1 MNKYSKVLSLTDL
14 YLFSLGN
21 ILGAGIFVL
30 ISKTT
35 ALGGSWTW
43 LAFVIAGLMT
53 MLSGWSYYYLSKKHL
68 KEDGTNNMEYQVV
81 LEKYGKNAALG
92 VSIMS
97 IVAGILIGSTILSGS
112 SDYLGNIVKINP
124 GYIKLIIIIIIAIFS
139 CCNIKHTRIFSNI
152 TGGYEF
158 MILVLIVIMG
168 LFSGI
173 GTGTDG
179 KGTGFTDTSKFSGK
193 GIASATFLTMFTY
206 LGFEI
211 LPKFSKETENPE
223 ETIPKAMIYSIVTS
237 IVIYVLVFFSA
248 YKILG
253 PRRLSE
259 AKAPIAA
266 VLGKI
271 TGNKKVLGAVAL
283 LSGVA
288 ITNGVLMTNSS
299 NSRMLHDLGERY
311 SIPLIKDI
319 NDDTGTPIGATLVIS
334 ILVLLGSMK
343 MDIKTTAEAS
353 NFIYFIILAIVN
365 YMAYKKLT
373 GSEKGD
379 EDNRD
384 LKRGISGAGLVTSIM
399 MITYIITIN

>member
-1 MNKYSKVLSLTDL
+1 
-14 YLFSLGN
+14 
-21 ILGAGIFVL
+21 
-30 ISKTT
+30 
-35 ALGGSWTW
+35 
-43 LAFVIAGLMT
+43 MT

-97 IVAGILIGSTILSGS
+97 IIAGILIGSTILSGS

-158 MILVLIVIMG
+158 MILVLIIIMG

-237 IVIYVLVFFSA
+237 IVIYVLVFFSS

-253 PRRLSE
+253 PRGLSE

-384 LKRGISGAGLVTSIM
+384 LKRGVSGAGLVTSIM
-399 MITYIITIN
+399 MITYIITIK

>member
-68 KEDGTNNMEYQVV
+68 KEDGTNNMEYQTV

-97 IVAGILIGSTILSGS
+97 IVAGVFVSATILSGS
-112 SDYLGNIVKINP
+112 SDYLGNIVKINS
-124 GYIKLIIIIIIAIFS
+124 GYIKLIITIMIALLS
-139 CCNIKHTRIFSNI
+139 CCNIRHSRIFSNV
-152 TGGYEF
+152 TGGYELV
-158 MILVLIVIMG
+158 ILVIIIILG

-173 GTGTDG
+173 GAGTGG
-179 KGTGFTDTSKFSGK
+179 KGAGFTDTSKFSGK

-384 LKRGISGAGLVTSIM
+384 LKRGVSGAGLVTSIM
-399 MITYIITIN
+399 MITYIITIK

>member
-68 KEDGTNNMEYQVV
+68 KEDGTNNMEYQAV

-97 IVAGILIGSTILSGS
+97 IVAGVFVSATILSGS

-124 GYIKLIIIIIIAIFS
+124 GYIKLIITIIIALLS
-139 CCNIKHTRIFSNI
+139 CNIRHTRSFSSI
-152 TGGYEF
+152 TGTYEF

-179 KGTGFTDTSKFSGK
+179 KGAGFTDTSKFSGK

-237 IVIYVLVFFSA
+237 IVIYVLVFFSS

-365 YMAYKKLT
+365 YMAYTKLT

-384 LKRGISGAGLVTSIM
+384 LKRGVSGAGLVTSIM
-399 MITYIITIN
+399 MITYMIHKGL